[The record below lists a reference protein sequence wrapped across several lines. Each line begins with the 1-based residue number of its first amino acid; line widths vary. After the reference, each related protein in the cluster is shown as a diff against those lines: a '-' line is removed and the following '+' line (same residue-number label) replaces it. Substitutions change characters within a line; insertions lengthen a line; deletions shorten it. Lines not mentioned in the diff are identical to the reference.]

1 MKLYYCT
8 CTQSFS
14 NFFVSLQGLPI
25 CDDGGPSLPSRCLSS
40 LAAASVSFVLG
51 GEGPCMQLSTATR
64 CLNRR
69 STQFKPCLQRIGE
82 ANCVEVHPRT
92 KTIHRCCHH
101 CHHHHRPL
109 LPCCC
114 CCFCWSGANICLC
127 CQFCCW
133 NASSNFGSNWWWLV
147 LSIVTAVH
155 SAEGLPCLCL
165 HGSHL
170 VVSSSRCC

>member
-8 CTQSFS
+8 CTHSQSFS

-101 CHHHHRPL
+101 CHAAAAAAAVAVGVGLKFADDVNFVVGMHRAT
-109 LPCCC
+109 
-114 CCFCWSGANICLC
+114 SRA
-127 CQFCCW
+127 
-133 NASSNFGSNWWWLV
+133 
-147 LSIVTAVH
+147 TAGGWCGQ
-155 SAEGLPCLCL
+155 S
-165 HGSHL
+165 
-170 VVSSSRCC
+170 